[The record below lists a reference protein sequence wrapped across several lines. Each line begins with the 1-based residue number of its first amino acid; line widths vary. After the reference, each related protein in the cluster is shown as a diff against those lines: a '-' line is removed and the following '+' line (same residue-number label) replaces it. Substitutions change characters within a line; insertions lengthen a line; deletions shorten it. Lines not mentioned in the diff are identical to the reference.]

1 MPGAGCGCQLVAV
14 AHYRPGIGADGTETF
29 MPRTVIYDLKG
40 GFGSLRKINALYDAG
55 DDPSSSSLWGGR
67 TVIHRQQPIEP
78 SPYQAGLDTGLAA
91 PGQLGPGDV
100 RYWSDFNRVFF
111 HPRSAV
117 QLNEYE
123 LNSAIMPFERWR
135 SGEEL
140 FAALDREHDIA
151 DRDLRPFVEE
161 ADRMQGLQVMA
172 GLDDAWGGFAAR
184 YVERLRDEYGKI
196 PIWVWGVQEPVGAG
210 LPREKRLLRL
220 VNKARALVELNS
232 QATLVVPLALPRRP
246 LPPGVRVDASSPWSV
261 TGLLAAALESTTLY
275 TRLKAA
281 DGASSSSLGNVA
293 DLLNVF
299 GKQTIA
305 NLEMSVVE
313 PPRRNG
319 DASGLNGGPA
329 AAVNGRGAELSAA
342 TGRDA
347 YAHGEDVSE
356 SGSRDGGGAVSLD
369 IDLSSPEELDLNGPG
384 GRRSRRKRHVFS
396 QFLTYRGP
404 ENPEYAGGNENEAQ
418 LQAQRGGYA
427 MRRRPKKVH
436 NPPALARR
444 EEVLTAQTPNNSYH
458 SALGFPILDSY
469 PQNLL
474 PPLPEQGG
482 GGDGG
487 RKAAVRTA
495 LSADSSVA
503 AKVRGL
509 RGAVLRSVGLE
520 DREAVGDE
528 LADIAERYREGW
540 SSGSDDDDDDD
551 D

>member
-1 MPGAGCGCQLVAV
+1 M
-14 AHYRPGIGADGTETF
+14 HYSSNLQNLESYFTYGPEEESPVDHDVHFRPGLGADGTETF

-55 DDPSSSSLWGGR
+55 DDPSSSSLWGGQ
-67 TVIHRQQPIEP
+67 TVIQRQQPIEP
-78 SPYQAGLDTGLAA
+78 SPYQASLDAGLAA
-91 PGQLGPGDV
+91 PGPLAPGDV

-196 PIWVWGVQEPVGAG
+196 PIWVWGVQDPVGAG

-232 QATLVVPLALPRRP
+232 QATLIVPLALPRRP
-246 LPPGVRVDASSPWSV
+246 LPPGVRVDPSSPWSV

-275 TRLKAA
+275 TRLRAT
-281 DGASSSSLGNVA
+281 DGANSSSLGNVA

-313 PPRRNG
+313 PSPRNG

-329 AAVNGRGAELSAA
+329 AAAVNGRGAELFAA
-342 TGRDA
+342 GRDA
-347 YAHGEDVSE
+347 YAREEDVSE

-384 GRRSRRKRHVFS
+384 GRRSSRKRHVFS

-404 ENPEYAGGNENEAQ
+404 ENPEFTGGNEGEAQ
-418 LQAQRGGYA
+418 LQAQRGGYTT
-427 MRRRPKKVH
+427 RRQPKKVH
-436 NPPALARR
+436 N
-444 EEVLTAQTPNNSYH
+444 YH

-474 PPLPEQGG
+474 PTLSELG

-487 RKAAVRTA
+487 GGGGGKAAVRTA
-495 LSADSSVA
+495 LSVDSSVA

-509 RGAVLRSVGLE
+509 RGAVVRSVGLE
-520 DREAVGDE
+520 DREAVDDE

-540 SSGSDDDDDDD
+540 SSGSDDDDDD
-551 D
+551 

>member
-1 MPGAGCGCQLVAV
+1 MPYSTSLQNLESYFTYGAEEESPIDHDV
-14 AHYRPGIGADGTETF
+14 HFRPGLGADGTETF

-55 DDPSSSSLWGGR
+55 DDPSSSSLWGGQ

-78 SPYQAGLDTGLAA
+78 SAYQASLDAGLAA

-123 LNSAIMPFERWR
+123 LNSAIMPFERWQ

-151 DRDLRPFVEE
+151 DRDLRPFIEE

-196 PIWVWGVQEPVGAG
+196 PIWVWGVQEPVGAS

-220 VNKARALVELNS
+220 VNKARALVELNP

-275 TRLKAA
+275 TRLKTTDLAN
-281 DGASSSSLGNVA
+281 SSSLGNVA

-313 PPRRNG
+313 PPRRNR
-319 DASGLNGGPA
+319 DANGLNGGPA
-329 AAVNGRGAELSAA
+329 AAVNGRGAELFADA
-342 TGRDA
+342 GRDA
-347 YAHGEDVSE
+347 YAHEEHVSE

-384 GRRSRRKRHVFS
+384 GRRGRRKRHVFS

-404 ENPEYAGGNENEAQ
+404 ENPEFTGGNENEAD
-418 LQAQRGGYA
+418 LQAQRGGYVT
-427 MRRRPKKVH
+427 RRRPKKVH
-436 NPPALARR
+436 N
-444 EEVLTAQTPNNSYH
+444 YH

-474 PPLPEQGG
+474 PPLPERG

-487 RKAAVRTA
+487 GGGGRAAVRTA

-509 RGAVLRSVGLE
+509 RGAVVRSVGLE

-540 SSGSDDDDDDD
+540 SSGSDDGDDDDD
-551 D
+551 